1 VSDAK
6 VATGR
11 RWRTATLGARPDGTP
26 MMRRH
31 RDGRVVG
38 GVASGLADHLGLN
51 VLWVRAA
58 FALLAACAGAG
69 LVAYAL
75 LWVFVPQ
82 ESASMAQARPSQK
95 ERQQAFGLI
104 ALGISLAV
112 AVGSL
117 SGAIS
122 TWVAVP
128 VGVALVGAAVVWR
141 EADAAQRR
149 RWVDGARS
157 GMFGVGGWTA
167 VTRVS
172 TGVLLVAVGIGV
184 VLLRSTSFGQLQFA
198 LAAVLAT
205 LVGVA
210 VLTVPWWLRLVRDLG
225 DERRARIRT
234 EERAEI
240 AAHLHDSVLQTL
252 ALIQKQPEASREVLR
267 LARGQERQLRSWLYG
282 PDGYGIRDNSVPGPT
297 TLSQAIAE
305 ACGEVEDTFVI
316 AVRPVVVG
324 DCPMDKDV
332 AALAQATREATVNA
346 AKHSGAAEVS
356 VYVEVEP
363 ESVTVFV
370 RDRGKG
376 FDPEAV
382 SPDRHGLA
390 DSIRG
395 RMDRHGGVVKLKSTI
410 GEGTEVQ
417 LTMPRT
423 TVSAKGG
430 N

>member
-1 VSDAK
+1 
-6 VATGR
+6 
-11 RWRTATLGARPDGTP
+11 
-26 MMRRH
+26 
-31 RDGRVVG
+31 
-38 GVASGLADHLGLN
+38 
-51 VLWVRAA
+51 
-58 FALLAACAGAG
+58 
-69 LVAYAL
+69 
-75 LWVFVPQ
+75 
-82 ESASMAQARPSQK
+82 
-95 ERQQAFGLI
+95 
-104 ALGISLAV
+104 
-112 AVGSL
+112 
-117 SGAIS
+117 
-122 TWVAVP
+122 
-128 VGVALVGAAVVWR
+128 VWR

-282 PDGYGIRDNSVPGPT
+282 PDGYGIRDNGVPGPT

-305 ACGEVEDTFVI
+305 ACGEVEDTFAI

-324 DCPMDKDV
+324 DCPVDKDV

-382 SPDRHGLA
+382 SADRHGLA

-395 RMDRHGGVVKLKSTI
+395 RMDRHGGVVKLKSTV